1 MYAPYPPQKPFPN
14 LPCHPLLHRVSTFT
28 KQYPV
33 HLKMATEKENTVN
46 GDAQP
51 TSWLLEQP
59 ILTRRKLRIVCVG
72 AGYSGLTLA
81 HQIQHEHKL
90 EDEIDFAI
98 YEKNPE
104 VGGTW

>member
-1 MYAPYPPQKPFPN
+1 
-14 LPCHPLLHRVSTFT
+14 
-28 KQYPV
+28 
-33 HLKMATEKENTVN
+33 MAAKEMNTTN
-46 GDAQP
+46 GETQ

-59 ILTRRKLRIVCVG
+59 ILSRRKLRIVCIG

-81 HQIQHEHKL
+81 HKIQHEQNL
-90 EDEIDFAI
+90 EGEIDFAI